1 MSDSDPVGL
10 LFGGMEK
17 LGPGSNADTLYV
29 LGHLPRQGFRV
40 VVDAGCGTGRQ
51 ALALAK
57 GLCTLV
63 HAVDSHGP
71 FLSDLVRRRGVQVGH
86 LVRARCMDMRDIPRA
101 FQSIDLLWSEGAA
114 YNIGFRNALATWAPA
129 LAPDGFLVVS
139 ELSWLKERA
148 PAVVREF
155 FRSGYPDMRSVQDN
169 IAVAEAA
176 GYRLVNTHA
185 LPRGA
190 RADGYYD
197 ILAPRSKAL
206 PDHPDLRVGD
216 FVAETVQEIESF
228 NVPRTVTGTCS
239 TCSDAPDP
247 TRYLTGATMAVSAA
261 FWRRWRPHRCAG
273 RHEGIISGARGPD
286 AHVNGAAHRSDD
298 TARHAIACVRSMV
311 PESRRA

>member
-1 MSDSDPVGL
+1 MSASDPVGL

-17 LGPGSNADTLYV
+17 LGPGSNADTLSI

-51 ALALAK
+51 TLALAK

-71 FLSDLVRRRGVQVGH
+71 FLSDLVRRAGEAQVGH
-86 LVRARCMDMRDIPRA
+86 LVRAHCMDMRDIPRA
-101 FQSIDLLWSEGAA
+101 FQGIDLLWSEGAA

-148 PAVVREF
+148 PAAVREF

-169 IAVAEAA
+169 IAVAEGA

-190 RADGYYD
+190 WADGYYD
-197 ILAPRSKAL
+197 ILAPRAKAL
-206 PDHPDLRVGD
+206 LDHPDPRVRD
-216 FVAETVQEIESF
+216 FATETIQEIGVF
-228 NVPRTVTGTCS
+228 QCS
-239 TCSDAPDP
+239 EDS
-247 TRYLTGATMAVSAA
+247 YGYVFYVL
-261 FWRRWRPHRCAG
+261 
-273 RHEGIISGARGPD
+273 
-286 AHVNGAAHRSDD
+286 
-298 TARHAIACVRSMV
+298 
-311 PESRRA
+311 RRA